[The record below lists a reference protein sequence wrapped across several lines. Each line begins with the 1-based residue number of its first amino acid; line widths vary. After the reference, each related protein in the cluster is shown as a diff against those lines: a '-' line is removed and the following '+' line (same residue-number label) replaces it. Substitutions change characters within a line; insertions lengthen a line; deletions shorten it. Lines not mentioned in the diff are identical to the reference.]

1 VLAILLLHPG
11 EAVSADRLIDLLWGD
26 APPEDAAT
34 ALQQHVSR
42 LRRALEPHTVIVT
55 RAPGYAAEPPD
66 GALDLARFEA
76 LRAAGAAALAAGRP
90 EDAAARLGDALT
102 EWRGRPLADLEDQP
116 FAREALPRLEEARL
130 EALELRVEADLAAGR
145 DHDLVAELRAL
156 AAAHPLRG
164 RFRAQLMLALYRAGR
179 QAEALEVYADAR
191 RTFTGELGLEPD
203 ATLRRLQ
210 QAILEQDPA
219 LDLAPPAAAPAPQ
232 PPPPRPRGRW
242 LPALAAA
249 ALTAGVVAVV
259 ALGAG
264 DGEPGSPSR
273 SAAAKTPAGS
283 GLVAVDA
290 RTGRVTAHRRAGRT
304 PAALAAAPDG
314 RLWVVDGDARTV
326 VALGA
331 SGSAEVLATG
341 GTPIDVAAGPGGV
354 WVVNGRPGAG
364 AQFVGPLP
372 RELIAFDPATRT
384 ARATVPL
391 PRADGP
397 VNNTS
402 GARIAAGA
410 GAVWVLTADGAVARV
425 EPATSAITAR
435 SRPLDA
441 VAVAAGGAGVWV
453 LRGDGRVVALDPRTA
468 RIRMRARLPTS
479 APAALAVGPTAAWAT
494 SAVEGTL
501 WRIGRD
507 GAVGAVAVGAGAAA
521 VAAGAEG
528 VWVANAIS
536 GALTAVDPATMRV
549 VRTVR
554 VTGVPRALALAG
566 GTVWVAVTGDAA
578 PAAERVAGVTPVAG
592 PTCGPVVAGAGGR
605 ADVLLVSDLP
615 LQGGIRITARQME
628 QAITFVLREHG
639 FRAGRFRVALQLC
652 DDSLARTGL
661 FDEATCAANARRYA
675 AAADVLAVLGPL
687 NSFCA
692 VAAVPELNRARGG
705 PLAMV
710 SPLTSFVGLTRHG
723 PGIDPELLAHL
734 YPTGRRSFL
743 RVFPTD
749 DLQGAALAELARD
762 RGRSRAFVLDDGQ
775 PGYGQLMAAGFARAA
790 RRLGLAVA
798 DRATWDPG
806 ARSYAALAR
815 RVAASGADAV
825 FIGGLLDSNAAA
837 VIRAV
842 RAQTDA
848 DVLGPDGLT
857 PLSLLARKAGPGA
870 RGAFVSLPGVITER
884 LPAAGAAWARR
895 FARTQPGAE
904 VEPSAVY
911 AAQAAEVALAAIAR
925 SDGTRASVLDAL
937 FATRVRGGLLGDFGF
952 DAAGDISESPV
963 TVVRVA
969 RGGGSRRIHS
979 IEGGVVERVA
989 RPSASLVE

>member
-1 VLAILLLHPG
+1 
-11 EAVSADRLIDLLWGD
+11 
-26 APPEDAAT
+26 
-34 ALQQHVSR
+34 
-42 LRRALEPHTVIVT
+42 
-55 RAPGYAAEPPD
+55 
-66 GALDLARFEA
+66 
-76 LRAAGAAALAAGRP
+76 
-90 EDAAARLGDALT
+90 
-102 EWRGRPLADLEDQP
+102 
-116 FAREALPRLEEARL
+116 
-130 EALELRVEADLAAGR
+130 
-145 DHDLVAELRAL
+145 
-156 AAAHPLRG
+156 
-164 RFRAQLMLALYRAGR
+164 MLALYRAGR

-203 ATLRRLQ
+203 AALRRLQ

-219 LDLAPPAAAPAPQ
+219 LDLAPPAAAPAATA
-232 PPPPRPRGRW
+232 PPPRPRGRW

-264 DGEPGSPSR
+264 DGEPDGPAGST
-273 SAAAKTPAGS
+273 AATAPAGS

-326 VALGA
+326 VALSAG
-331 SGSAEVLATG
+331 GEAEVLATG
-341 GTPIDVAAGPGGV
+341 GTPIDVAAGAGGV
-354 WVVNGRPGAG
+354 WVVNGQPHAG
-364 AQFVGPLP
+364 TQFVGPLP
-372 RELIAFDPATRT
+372 RELIALDPATRT
-384 ARATVPL
+384 SRATVAL
-391 PRADGP
+391 PRPRGP
-397 VNNTS
+397 VDNTS
-402 GARIAAGA
+402 GARVAVGA
-410 GAVWVLTADGAVARV
+410 GAVWVVTADGAVARV
-425 EPATSAITAR
+425 EPETAVITAR
-435 SRPLDA
+435 SRPLSA

-453 LRGDGRVVALDPRTA
+453 LRGDGRVAALDPRTA
-468 RIRMRARLPTS
+468 RIRVRARLPTG

-494 SAVEGTL
+494 SAVDGTL

-507 GAVGAVAVGAGAAA
+507 GAVGAVAVGAGASA
-521 VAAGAEG
+521 VAAGADGADG
-528 VWVANAIS
+528 VWVANPIT

-554 VTGVPRALALAG
+554 VAGMPRALALAS
-566 GTVWVAVTGDAA
+566 GTVWAAVTGDAA

-592 PTCGPVVAGAGGR
+592 PTCGPVVAGEGGR

-628 QAITFVLREHG
+628 QAVTFVLREHG

-675 AAADVLAVLGPL
+675 AAADVVAVLGPL

-710 SPLTSFVGLTRHG
+710 SPLASFVGLTRHG
-723 PGIDPELLAHL
+723 PGIDPNLLAHL

-743 RVFPTD
+743 RVYPTD

-762 RGRSRAFVLDDGQ
+762 RGRRRAFVLDDGE
-775 PGYGQLMAAGFARAA
+775 PGYGRLMATGFRHAA
-790 RRLGLAVA
+790 QRLGLEIAG
-798 DRATWDPG
+798 RATWDPG

-825 FIGGLLDSNAAA
+825 FVGGLLDSNAAA

-842 RAQTDA
+842 RAETDA
-848 DVLGPDGLT
+848 DVLGPEGLT
-857 PLSLLARKAGPGA
+857 PLSLLVRTAGPGA
-870 RGAFVSLPGVITER
+870 LGAFISLPGVITER

-904 VEPSAVY
+904 IEPSAVY
-911 AAQAAEVALAAIAR
+911 AAQAAEVALDAIAR

-937 FATRVRGGLLGDFGF
+937 FATRVRGGLLGDFAF

-963 TVVRVA
+963 TVLRVA
-969 RGGGSRRIHS
+969 HGGGSRRIAS
-979 IEGGVVERVA
+979 VEGGVVERVA